1 MKGGFKKLY
10 SYAVFLAFILFSSCQ
25 QSQVEST
32 SPSEVSISPYFSP
45 RGGCTSTVISEINR
59 AKNHIDVAV
68 FSFTSK
74 SIARALIKAHNRG
87 VRVRVI
93 IDQGTARSKNC
104 VGPVLEAAGIPVRY
118 KKGNGGGLMH
128 HKYAVIDGK
137 ILITGS
143 FNWTVSAEK
152 RNDENLVVIKGAS
165 EVIDAYERNFKKL
178 WEMAG
183 LTN

>member
-1 MKGGFKKLY
+1 MKGEFKKLFF
-10 SYAVFLAFILFSSCQ
+10 YAVFLSFILFSSCQ
-25 QSQVEST
+25 QSHVEST

-45 RGGCTSTVISEINR
+45 RGGCTRAIISEINR

-74 SIARALIKAHNRG
+74 PIARALIKAHNRG
-87 VRVRVI
+87 VRIRVI

-137 ILITGS
+137 TLITGS
-143 FNWTVSAEK
+143 FNWTISAEK
-152 RNDENLVVIKGAS
+152 RNDENLVVIKGAG
-165 EVIDAYERNFKKL
+165 EVIEAYERNFEKL